1 MFRLKG
7 SGTMSSF
14 GPAQEVRPLSAA
26 QREVWFAQQLLG
38 EVPLTIAQYVDLAG
52 PLDVVAH
59 QEAARRT
66 GRDLGIHQ
74 RFVVVDGEPGQT
86 HDLTVRDDIEVVD
99 LRGQDDPEAAAFAWM
114 RADQQSPLDVT
125 VDPPMYTTILLIGE
139 DRRFLYTR
147 AHHIALDGY
156 GGMRVH
162 ERLAEHYAALVEGTE
177 PPTGTVDSP
186 GLLAAADLDYRASR
200 RHETDR
206 EYWRAQ
212 LTELPEPVT
221 LATRAGDPDPLPRLA
236 GADLADELV
245 TALRERA
252 DGPGHAPVL
261 VAAFAAYLARMT
273 GTDAVALSLPMTART
288 TAALRGC
295 AGMTS
300 NIVPLRCPADDTV
313 AAAVAAARGQ
323 LTGALRHQRYRGA
336 DMWRDAG
343 RPTRSLSF
351 GPAVNIMNFQPEVR
365 LGAAHGTLHLL
376 STGPVEDLALNL
388 YPGSA
393 DRVRVE
399 LEGNRHRYRADE
411 LDAHLRRF
419 LRFLTAFATTDPDT
433 PIGALPLLTDAE
445 SARLVPWR
453 GTETVAPSTLAELI
467 AAAVATNP
475 DGIAIVYADRQ
486 WTYRDFDAETTRL
499 ARALLA
505 AGAGPETLVAM
516 AVERS
521 AESVAAVWA
530 ITKTG
535 AGFVPIDPAYPPE
548 RIAHILGDCGATL
561 GVTTGAHRD
570 QLPGTLQWL
579 PLDEPATTAGHR
591 ADPVTD
597 ADRPTAL
604 RVDHPAYLIY
614 TSGSTGLPKGVLV
627 THGGLANLAAERRDR
642 YDLGP
647 HARTLHH
654 ASPGFDMAVGEILCG
669 LAGAATLVIAPRFVM
684 AGPDLSDL
692 MRRERIT
699 NAIITPA
706 VLATLDPAAL
716 PELAVLGVGG
726 EAIRADLVDAWSPKR
741 LMRNGYGPTEATDIA
756 TIAELTPGTPVTI
769 GAPLRG
775 FHAVVLDAALRPVAP
790 GAIGELYLG
799 GPALARGYHRRH
811 ALTAARFVADPFGPA
826 GGRLYRTGDLVTLT
840 AGAEPELIYHGRSD
854 FQIKVRG
861 HRIEP
866 GEIETTLAGLPGV
879 ARAVVTAHTDRRG
892 AHLVGYLVPEPGHP
906 LDTAE
911 VRDRIADL
919 LPSYLRP
926 SAYIVLETLPL
937 TPNGKLDTRK
947 LPAPD
952 FGRTGFRAPATTA
965 ERAVADAFAA
975 VLDAGQVGAEDDFF
989 DLGGTSLTATQVAA
1003 RLGVSVRAIFDA
1015 STVAALA
1022 AALGDAVTTAE
1033 PVAGPRPQQLSLAP
1047 AQTRMWLLNQLY
1059 RESAAYHLPLAL
1071 RLRGD
1076 LDHAALVGAVRAVVR
1091 RHEVLR
1097 TVYPTGESGP
1107 RPRILDTDEA
1117 LAGHDFTPIAL
1128 TADALAD
1135 ALAAQVAAPFDV
1147 TTDIP
1152 FRLTLWRLDDRE
1164 HVLALVAHHIAADGW
1179 SHGPLVADLSLAYAA
1194 QAKRGTPDWE
1204 PLPLQY
1210 ADYTLWQLD
1219 RLGDRTDP
1227 TSLAARQLDY
1237 WVATLAGA
1245 PDRLTLPV
1253 DRVRTTGADGAGAAI
1268 DFTVDA
1274 ATADALT
1281 ALARDHQATAHMAG
1295 HAAFA
1300 VLLHQL
1306 SGSADITV
1314 GTPVAGRG
1322 HPSLDRLVGMFVNT
1336 LPLRTTLDPDEPF
1349 TALLTRSRAVT
1360 LAALDHGDVPFDHIV
1375 EAVNPPRDDTR
1386 NPLFQAVFS
1395 FENLPATTDLALGDL
1410 AVDLI
1415 ELPQD
1420 TTHFDLALTLR
1431 ERPGHGYVASL
1442 RYATDLFD
1450 ADTVTGF
1457 AEQYLRVLR
1466 AVTARPDATL
1476 AELRDP
1482 DLALPRHRIAES
1494 AATGVDAD
1502 ADYHPSV
1509 RELAVAQVFADVLGV
1524 DAVAVDDNFFDLGG
1538 TSLLVF
1544 GLRSEL
1550 SQRLGLDVEARTLF
1564 EAATPRGVTAAVS
1577 AGAAEAADGR
1587 WIEMLETDAR
1597 LDPDLLVP
1605 QHAPAGAATALLTGA
1620 TGFVGIHL
1628 LRELLDHTP
1637 ATVWCLVRADD
1648 IESGYQRLAATM
1660 DRFGLDSTDLR
1671 DRVVPLP
1678 GDLAA
1683 PRLGLS
1689 EADWAT
1695 LAGQIEVIYHNG
1707 ARVNH
1712 LEPYEVLRPANIG
1725 GTVEVLRLAV
1735 TTRVKT
1741 LHFVST
1747 VNAAVGIDH
1756 TGIVTEAATIAAAEV
1771 PRNGYMASK
1780 WVAEQLVLAAAR
1792 RGLPVAVHRPGLVSG
1807 ATTNG
1812 TVNSDDAFWTLIRSA
1827 AHLGVAPEIG
1837 ETKVTLAPVDYVARA
1852 IVALATARHPDGEIY
1867 HLVNREPTPV
1877 AAILDIVRENGY
1889 PVDTVAIE
1897 DAAHRL
1903 ADRIGD
1909 HADLMRAALIA
1920 ENYLGAGGGDLV
1932 IDDET
1937 TRTALTGTDVTCPR
1951 VDTTVLHR
1959 YITGFVTAGLL
1970 PQPV

>member
-1 MFRLKG
+1 
-7 SGTMSSF
+7 MSSF
-14 GPAQEVRPLSAA
+14 GPAHAVLPLSAA

-38 EVPLTIAQYVDLAG
+38 EVPLTIAQYVDLTG
-52 PLDVVAH
+52 PLDLVAY

-66 GRDLGIHQ
+66 GHDLGMHQ
-74 RFVVVDGEPGQT
+74 RFGVVDGEPAQW
-86 HDLTVRDDIEVVD
+86 HDGTVDDTIAVVD
-99 LRGQDDPEAAAFAWM
+99 LRDHADPEAAAFIWM
-114 RADQQSPLDVT
+114 RADQQAPFDIT
-125 VDPPMYTTILLIGE
+125 VDPPMRTVVLWLAE

-162 ERLAEHYAALVEGTE
+162 ERLALHYAALAENTE
-177 PPTGTVDSP
+177 PPGGTVDSP
-186 GLLAAADLDYRASR
+186 ALLTAADLDYRASR
-200 RHETDR
+200 RFATDR

-212 LTELPEPVT
+212 LAGLPEPVT
-221 LATRAGDPDPLPRLA
+221 LAARAGDPDPLPMVV
-236 GADLADELV
+236 GADLAADLV
-245 TALRERA
+245 AALRERA
-252 DGPGHAPVL
+252 DGPGNAPVL

-288 TAALRGC
+288 TAALRRC

-300 NIVPLRCPADDTV
+300 TVVPLHCPAGDTV
-313 AAAVAAARGQ
+313 GAAVAAARGE

-343 RPTRSLSF
+343 RSMRSLSF
-351 GPAVNIMNFQPEVR
+351 GPAVNIMNFQPEVTF
-365 LGAAHGTLHLL
+365 GAARGTLRLL
-376 STGPVEDLALNL
+376 STGPIEDLALNL

-393 DRVRVE
+393 GRVRIE
-399 LEGNRHRYRADE
+399 LEANRNRYRPDE
-411 LDAHLRRF
+411 LAAHLARF
-419 LRFLTAFATTDPDT
+419 RRFLTAFATAGPAT

-445 SARLVPWR
+445 SAQLVPWR
-453 GTETVAPSTLAELI
+453 GTGTVTPSTLAALI
-467 AAAVATNP
+467 ESAVATNP
-475 DGIAIVYADRQ
+475 DGIAIVFGAQR
-486 WTYRDFDAETTRL
+486 WTYREFDAETTRL

-535 AGFVPIDPAYPPE
+535 AGFVPIDPGYPPE
-548 RIAHILGDCGATL
+548 RIAHILGDCGAVL
-561 GVTTGAHRD
+561 GVTTGAHRP
-570 QLPGTLQWL
+570 QLPDTIQWL
-579 PLDEPATTAGHR
+579 PLDEPTTTATHS

-604 RVDHPAYLIY
+604 RTEHPAYLIY

-669 LAGAATLVIAPRFVM
+669 LAGAATLVIAPRYVM
-684 AGPDLSDL
+684 AGPDLAEL
-692 MRRERIT
+692 MRRERVT

-716 PELAVLGVGG
+716 PDLAVLGVGG
-726 EAIRADLVDAWSPKR
+726 EAIRADLVDAWSPNR

-756 TIAELTPGTPVTI
+756 TIAELASGRAVTI

-775 FHAVVLDAALRPVAP
+775 FHAVVLDAALRPVPP
-790 GAIGELYLG
+790 GALGELYIG

-866 GEIETTLAGLPGV
+866 GEIETTLTGLSGI

-892 AHLVGYLVPEPGHP
+892 THLVGYLVPESGIR
-906 LDTAE
+906 LDPAV

-919 LPSYLRP
+919 LPAYLRP
-926 SAYIVLETLPL
+926 SAYVVLDTLPL
-937 TPNGKLDTRK
+937 TPNGKLDTRE
-947 LPAPD
+947 LPTPD
-952 FGRTGFRAPATTA
+952 FGRSGFRAPGSAA

-975 VLDAGQVGAEDDFF
+975 VLDAGPVGADDDFF
-989 DLGGTSLTATQVAA
+989 DLGGTSLTATQLAA

-1015 STVAALA
+1015 PTVAALA
-1022 AALGDAVTTAE
+1022 AGLNTDPAGTA

-1059 RESAAYHLPLAL
+1059 PESAAYHLPIAL
-1071 RLRGD
+1071 RLTGALD
-1076 LDHAALVGAVRAVVR
+1076 LAALEGAVRAVVR

-1097 TVYPTGESGP
+1097 TVYPAGESGP
-1107 RPRILDTDEA
+1107 HPRILTTDEA
-1117 LAGHDFTPIAL
+1117 LSAQRFDPIDRTEDELSA
-1128 TADALAD
+1128 
-1135 ALAAQVAAPFDV
+1135 ALAAQLATPFDV
-1147 TTDIP
+1147 TGDIP
-1152 FRLTLWRLDDRE
+1152 FRLTLWRLGTEE

-1179 SHGPLVADLSLAYAA
+1179 SHGPLVADLCLAYAA
-1194 QAKRGTPDWE
+1194 QANRTAPDWA

-1227 TSLAARQLDY
+1227 ASRAAHQLAY
-1237 WVATLAGA
+1237 WVAALAGA
-1245 PDRLTLPV
+1245 PDRLALPV
-1253 DRVRTTGADGAGAAI
+1253 DRVRTTGSDGAGAAV

-1274 ATADALT
+1274 ATAEALS
-1281 ALARDHQATAHMAG
+1281 ALASEHGATAHMAG

-1306 SGSADITV
+1306 SGSDDITV
-1314 GTPVAGRG
+1314 GIPVAGRG
-1322 HPSLDRLVGMFVNT
+1322 HPALDRLVGMFVNT
-1336 LPLRTTLDPDEPF
+1336 LPLRTTIDPDEPF
-1349 TALLTRSRAVT
+1349 TALLARARAAT

-1386 NPLFQAVFS
+1386 NPLFQAVFA
-1395 FENLPATTDLALGDL
+1395 FENLPATPGLALGDL
-1410 AVDLI
+1410 AVEVVD
-1415 ELPQD
+1415 LPQD

-1431 ERPGHGYVASL
+1431 AEPGRGYAASL

-1450 ADTVTGF
+1450 EATVATV

-1466 AVTARPDATL
+1466 AVLTQPAATV
-1476 AELRDP
+1476 AQLRDP
-1482 DLALPRHRIAES
+1482 AVELPQRRTAIAADTD
-1494 AATGVDAD
+1494 AAA
-1502 ADYHPSV
+1502 ARQHPSV
-1509 RELAVAQVFADVLGV
+1509 RELAVAQVFADVLGL
-1524 DAVAVDDNFFDLGG
+1524 DSVAVDDNFFDLGG

-1544 GLRSEL
+1544 GLRTEL

-1564 EAATPRGVTAAVS
+1564 EAATPRAVTAAVS
-1577 AGAAEAADGR
+1577 TGAVAAAEGR
-1587 WIEMLETDAR
+1587 WIETLDADAR
-1597 LDPDLLVP
+1597 LDAGYTVPDHEP
-1605 QHAPAGAATALLTGA
+1605 HALPARSALLTGA
-1620 TGFVGIHL
+1620 TGFVGVHL
-1628 LRELLDHTP
+1628 LRELLDRTP
-1637 ATVWCLVRADD
+1637 ARVWCLVRAEDT
-1648 IESGYQRLAATM
+1648 ETGYQRLAATM
-1660 DRFGLDSTDLR
+1660 ARFGLDATDLR

-1689 EADWAT
+1689 ETVWAE
-1695 LAGQIEVIYHNG
+1695 LAEQLDVIYHNG

-1725 GTVEVLRLAV
+1725 GTLEVLRLAV
-1735 TTRVKT
+1735 TARVKT

-1756 TGIVTEAATIAAAEV
+1756 TGVVTEATTITAAEV

-1780 WVAEQLVLAAAR
+1780 WVAEQLVLAAAG

-1807 ATTNG
+1807 TTTHG

-1837 ETKVTLAPVDYVARA
+1837 TAKVTLAPVDYVARA
-1852 IVALATARHPDGEIY
+1852 VVALAGARHPHGEIY

-1877 AAILDIVRENGY
+1877 SAILDVLRDNGY
-1889 PVDTVAIE
+1889 PVDTVALD

-1903 ADRIGD
+1903 ADRITD
-1909 HADLMRAALIA
+1909 HADLLRAALIA
-1920 ENYLGAGGGDLV
+1920 ENYLAAGGDDLI
-1932 IDDET
+1932 IDDAV
-1937 TRTALTGTDVTCPR
+1937 TRTALTGTAVTCPR
-1951 VDTTVLHR
+1951 VDTPVLHR

>member
-1 MFRLKG
+1 
-7 SGTMSSF
+7 MSSF

-38 EVPLTIAQYVDLAG
+38 EVPLTIAQYVDLTG
-52 PLDVVAH
+52 PLDLVAH

-66 GRDLGIHQ
+66 GRDLGMHQ
-74 RFVVVDGEPGQT
+74 RFVVVDGEPGQI
-86 HDLTVRDDIEVVD
+86 HDPAVRDEIEVID
-99 LRGQDDPEAAAFAWM
+99 LREQADPEAAALAWM
-114 RADQQSPLDVT
+114 RADQQTPLDVT
-125 VDPPMYTTILLIGE
+125 VDPPMYTTILLVGD

-147 AHHIALDGY
+147 AHHIALDGF

-162 ERLAEHYAALVEGTE
+162 ERLALHYAALVEGTE
-177 PPTGTVDSP
+177 PPRDTVDSP
-186 GLLAAADLDYRASR
+186 SLLAAADLDYRASR
-200 RHETDR
+200 RFGTDR

-212 LTELPEPVT
+212 LAELPEPVT
-221 LATRAGDPDPLPRLA
+221 LAARAGDPDPLPRLT
-236 GADLADELV
+236 GADLPAPLV

-252 DGPGHAPVL
+252 DGPGNAPMI

-273 GTDAVALSLPMTART
+273 GTGAVSLSLPMTART

-300 NIVPLRCPADDTV
+300 TIVPLHCPVDGTV
-313 AAAVAAARGQ
+313 GNAVTAARAR

-343 RPTRSLSF
+343 RSMRSLGF
-351 GPAVNIMNFQPEVR
+351 GPAVNIMNFQPEVSF
-365 LGAAHGTLHLL
+365 GAAHGTLHVL

-388 YPGSA
+388 YPGA
-393 DRVRVE
+393 AGRLRID
-399 LEGNRHRYRADE
+399 LEANRHRYRADE
-411 LDAHLRRF
+411 LDTHLRRF
-419 LRFLTAFATTDPDT
+419 LRFLTAFVTADPATPVS
-433 PIGALPLLTDAE
+433 ALPLLTDAE
-445 SARLVPWR
+445 TAQLVPWR
-453 GTETVAPSTLAELI
+453 GAEPVTPSTLAALI
-467 AAAVATNP
+467 ETAVATNP
-475 DGIAIVYADRQ
+475 DGVAIVHGDRR
-486 WTYRDFDAETTRL
+486 WTYREFDAETTRL

-530 ITKTG
+530 ITKAG
-535 AGFVPIDPAYPPE
+535 AGFVPIDPNYPPE

-561 GVTTGAHRD
+561 GVTTGAYRSS
-570 QLPGTLQWL
+570 LPGTIQWL

-597 ADRPTAL
+597 ADRPAAL

-669 LAGAATLVIAPRFVM
+669 LAGAATLVVASRYVM

-692 MRRERIT
+692 MRRERVT

-706 VLATLDPAAL
+706 VLATLDPAEL
-716 PELAVLGVGG
+716 PDLAVLGVGG
-726 EAIRADLVDAWSPKR
+726 EAIRADLVDAWSPNR

-756 TIAELTPGTPVTI
+756 TIAGLTPGTPVTI

-775 FHAVVLDAALRPVAP
+775 FHAVVLDAALRPVPP
-790 GAIGELYLG
+790 GAIGELYVG
-799 GPALARGYHRRH
+799 GPALARGYHGRH

-840 AGAEPELIYHGRSD
+840 AGPDPALIYHGRSD

-892 AHLVGYLVPEPGHP
+892 AHLVGYLVPDPGHP

-911 VRDRIADL
+911 VRDRIAEL
-919 LPSYLRP
+919 LPAYLRP
-926 SAYIVLETLPL
+926 SAYVVLDTLPL

-952 FGRTGFRAPATTA
+952 FGRTGFRSPGTAA
-965 ERAVADAFAA
+965 ERAVAAAFAE
-975 VLDAGQVGAEDDFF
+975 VLGAEQVGAEDDFF

-1003 RLGVSVRAIFDA
+1003 RLGVSVRAVFDA
-1015 STVAALA
+1015 PTVAALA
-1022 AALGDAVTTAE
+1022 AGLAETGTTAA
-1033 PVAGPRPQQLSLAP
+1033 PVAGPRPRHLSLAP

-1059 RESAAYHLPLAL
+1059 RESAAYHLPLEL

-1076 LDHAALVGAVRAVVR
+1076 LDHDALVGAVRAVVR

-1097 TVYPTGESGP
+1097 TIYPASESGP
-1107 RPRILDTDEA
+1107 RPRILDVDEA
-1117 LAGHDFTPIAL
+1117 LAGHDFAPIAL
-1128 TADALAD
+1128 TEDGLAD
-1135 ALAAQVAAPFDV
+1135 ALTAQVAAPFDV

-1152 FRLTLWRLDDRE
+1152 FRLTLWRLGAED

-1194 QAKRGTPDWE
+1194 QANRRTPDWE

-1227 TSLAARQLDY
+1227 TSLAARQLEH
-1237 WVATLAGA
+1237 WVRTIAGA

-1253 DRVRTTGADGAGAAI
+1253 DRVRTAGTDGAGAAI

-1274 ATADALT
+1274 ATAAALT
-1281 ALARDHQATAHMAG
+1281 TLAREHQATAHMAG

-1306 SGSADITV
+1306 SGSHDITV

-1322 HPSLDRLVGMFVNT
+1322 HPSLDGLVGMFVNT
-1336 LPLRTTLDPDEPF
+1336 LPLRTTVDPDEPF
-1349 TALLTRSRAVT
+1349 TALLARSRAVT
-1360 LAALDHGDVPFDHIV
+1360 LAALEHGDVPFDHIV

-1395 FENLPATTDLALGDL
+1395 FENLPATGDLTLGDL
-1410 AVDLI
+1410 AVDLLD
-1415 ELPQD
+1415 LPQA

-1431 ERPGHGYVASL
+1431 ERPGHGFTASL

-1450 ADTVTGF
+1450 AATVAEF

-1466 AVTARPDATL
+1466 AVTARPEATV

-1482 DLALPRHRIAES
+1482 ALVLPRHRVTETAPAGDDT
-1494 AATGVDAD
+1494 AAAD
-1502 ADYHPSV
+1502 HHPSV
-1509 RELAVAQVFADVLGV
+1509 RELAVAQVFADVLGL
-1524 DAVAVDDNFFDLGG
+1524 DSVAVDDNFFDLGG

-1544 GLRSEL
+1544 GLRTEL
-1550 SQRLGLDVEARTLF
+1550 AQRLGLDVEARTLF
-1564 EAATPRGVTAAVS
+1564 EAATPRGITAALS

-1597 LDPDLLVP
+1597 LAPELLVP
-1605 QHAPAGAATALLTGA
+1605 AHEPAGSATALLTGA

-1628 LRELLDHTP
+1628 LRELLDSTD
-1637 ATVWCLVRADD
+1637 ARIWCLVRADD
-1648 IESGYQRLAATM
+1648 IEAGHQRLAATM
-1660 DRFGLDSTDLR
+1660 ARFGLDATDLR
-1671 DRVVPLP
+1671 ERVVPLP

-1689 EADWAT
+1689 EDDWAT

-1756 TGIVTEAATIAAAEV
+1756 TGIVTEAAAITAAEV
-1771 PRNGYMASK
+1771 PRNGYMAGK

-1837 ETKVTLAPVDYVARA
+1837 EAKVTLAPVDYVARA
-1852 IVALATARHPDGEIY
+1852 IVALATARHPAGEVY
-1867 HLVNREPTPV
+1867 HLVNREPTPI
-1877 AAILDIVRENGY
+1877 AAILDVLRDQGY
-1889 PVDTVAIE
+1889 PVDTVAVE

-1932 IDDET
+1932 IDDEA
-1937 TRTALTGTDVTCPR
+1937 TRTALAGTEVACPR
-1951 VDTTVLHR
+1951 VDTPLLHR
-1959 YITGFVTAGLL
+1959 YITGFVTTGLL